1 MLFLICFYYL
11 LISPIV
17 LIFSLIGLILSKY
30 GGDEKDIKFFAW
42 VSICTPIVALI
53 CASILWF
60 YPFV

>member
-1 MLFLICFYYL
+1 MI
-11 LISPIV
+11 

-42 VSICTPIVALI
+42 MSICTPIVALI

-60 YPFV
+60 YPFVY